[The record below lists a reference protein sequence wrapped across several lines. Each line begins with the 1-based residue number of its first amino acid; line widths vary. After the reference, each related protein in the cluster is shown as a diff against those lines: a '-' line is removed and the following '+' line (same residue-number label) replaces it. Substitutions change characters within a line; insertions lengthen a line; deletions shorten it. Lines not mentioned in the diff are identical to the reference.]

1 MLCQVLSAIS
11 TEDRPTAL
19 GTFQVSSVFQSTS
32 IFSCYYY
39 HRCYHNA
46 GIILILLAL
55 VQISVNVWFFF
66 WDNLMSNKK
75 HMQQVK

>member
-19 GTFQVSSVFQSTS
+19 RTFQVSSEFQSTS

-39 HRCYHNA
+39 RCCYHNA

-55 VQISVNVWFFF
+55 VQISVNMWFFF

-75 HMQQVK
+75 QMQQVK